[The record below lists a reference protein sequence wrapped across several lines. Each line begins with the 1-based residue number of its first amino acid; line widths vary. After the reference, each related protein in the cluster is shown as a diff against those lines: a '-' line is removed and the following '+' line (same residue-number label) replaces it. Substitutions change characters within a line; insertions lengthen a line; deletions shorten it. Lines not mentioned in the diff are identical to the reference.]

1 MRKTGK
7 KINFFDPEI
16 TQKKK
21 LVDNKFQLVPGT
33 NIPLPS
39 EVEISESGTCNRVCS
54 FCPRSDPN
62 YLDIKEF
69 INPEL
74 HKKLCTELAELNF
87 SGTLRY
93 SGFVEPLLDVNIF
106 DLLKDARALL
116 KEANLAMVTN
126 GDVLNTNRLMQL
138 FQSGLNKL
146 FISVYDGPEDVKKF
160 IKMRSEAK
168 LTNEEV
174 IIRDRSLPP
183 EKDFGLTISNRA
195 GMLKNAV
202 HKILPLNKKLNHP
215 CYYPGYTFFMDY
227 NGDVLMCAHDWG
239 KKRILG
245 NLNRNSFMKIWLS
258 QIANISRKK
267 LNNGDRGFSPCNVCD
282 VHGTLIGEK
291 HSKTWEKYYEKKL

>member
-1 MRKTGK
+1 MNK
-7 KINFFDPEI
+7 KIKFFDPSI
-16 TQKKK
+16 IRKSK
-21 LVDNKFQLVPGT
+21 LIDGSLNYIAKPY
-33 NIPLPS
+33 IPLPS
-39 EVEISESGTCNRVCS
+39 VVEISNSGTCNRTCI

-62 YLDIKEF
+62 FEDKKEF
-69 INPEL
+69 INELL

-106 DLLKDARALL
+106 NLLKDARALL

-126 GDVLNTNRLMQL
+126 GDVLNTNRLKQL

-168 LTNEEV
+168 LANGEV

-195 GMLKNAV
+195 GMLKNAE

-215 CYYPGYTFFMDY
+215 
-227 NGDVLMCAHDWG
+227 
-239 KKRILG
+239 
-245 NLNRNSFMKIWLS
+245 
-258 QIANISRKK
+258 
-267 LNNGDRGFSPCNVCD
+267 
-282 VHGTLIGEK
+282 
-291 HSKTWEKYYEKKL
+291 

>member
-1 MRKTGK
+1 MRKTEK

-16 TQKKK
+16 IHKKK
-21 LVDNKFQLVPGT
+21 LVDNKFQFVPGT

-69 INPEL
+69 INLEL

-106 DLLKDARALL
+106 NLLKGARALL

-160 IKMRSEAK
+160 IKMRSEAN

-174 IIRDRSLPP
+174 IIRDRSLPT

-195 GMLKNAV
+195 GMLKNAA

-215 CYYPGYTFFMDY
+215 CYYPGYTFFLDY

-245 NLNRNSFMKIWLS
+245 NLNRNSFIEIWLS
-258 QIANISRKK
+258 QIANISRQK
-267 LNNGDRGFSPCNVCD
+267 LNNGDREFSPCNVCD

-291 HSKTWEKYYEKKL
+291 HSKAWKEILQ

>member
-1 MRKTGK
+1 LRKTEK

-16 TQKKK
+16 THKKK

-106 DLLKDARALL
+106 NLLKDARTLL

-146 FISVYDGPEDVKKF
+146 FISVYDGSEDVKKF

-174 IIRDRSLPP
+174 IIRDRTLPI

-195 GMLKNAV
+195 GMLKNAA

-245 NLNRNSFMKIWLS
+245 NLNRNSFIEIWLS

-267 LNNGDRGFSPCNVCD
+267 LSNGDRGFSPCNVCD

-291 HSKTWEKYYEKKL
+291 HSKAWKEILQ